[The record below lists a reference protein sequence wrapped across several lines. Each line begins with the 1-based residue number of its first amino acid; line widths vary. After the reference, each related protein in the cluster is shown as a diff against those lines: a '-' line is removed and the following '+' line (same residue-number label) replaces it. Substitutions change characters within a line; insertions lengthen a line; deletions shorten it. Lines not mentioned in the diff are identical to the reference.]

1 MTTLHSVL
9 VWLHIAFG
17 AVALVL
23 FWVPAL
29 ARKGGALHVTAGRCY
44 KHVMYTVA
52 VTAFAASVIVLA
64 DPICIRRPGE
74 VLPAAEAERLAGLY
88 RMFSLFLLML
98 SVLVFSSVRHG
109 LLALR
114 ERREPGL
121 LKSPL
126 HRGLIGSLALL
137 AITVGFLGIRQGQV
151 LLVVFGALGL
161 SAAWSMFRD
170 SRLERPT
177 HRQLVVAHLGGLIG
191 SGIGAYTAFFAFG
204 GARLLGD
211 LLPGQWQVIPWVLP
225 AIIGTIAIN
234 RLRRPFE
241 RGRRPETAGSGA

>member
-1 MTTLHSVL
+1 MTTLHSIL
-9 VWLHIAFG
+9 VWLHIVFG

-29 ARKGGALHVTAGRCY
+29 ARKGGALHVKAGRY
-44 KHVMYTVA
+44 YTNVMYTVA
-52 VTAFAASVIVLA
+52 VTAFFASVIVLA
-64 DPICIRRPGE
+64 DPIGIRRPGE
-74 VLPAAEAERLAGLY
+74 DLSAAEAERLASLY

-109 LLALR
+109 MLALR
-114 ERREPGL
+114 ERRAPGL
-121 LKSPL
+121 LNSPL
-126 HRGLIGSLALL
+126 HRALIGSLGLL
-137 AITVGFLGIRQGQV
+137 ALVVGFLGIRHGQV
-151 LLVVFGALGL
+151 LLMVFGGLGL
-161 SAAWSMFRD
+161 SGAWSMFRD
-170 SRLERPT
+170 SRIERPSR
-177 HRQLVVAHLGGLIG
+177 RQLIVAHLDGLIG

-204 GARLLGD
+204 GARLFGD

-241 RGRRPETAGSGA
+241 REHRPERAGSGA

>member
-1 MTTLHSVL
+1 MTTLHSLL

-29 ARKGGALHVTAGRCY
+29 AKKGGPLHVTAGRYY
-44 KHVMYTVA
+44 KIVMYA
-52 VTAFAASVIVLA
+52 VSVSAFLASIIVLA
-64 DPICIRRPGE
+64 DPIGIRRPDE
-74 VLPAAEAERLAGLY
+74 VLSAADAERLAGLY

-98 SVLVFSSVRHG
+98 SVLVFASVRHG

-114 ERREPGL
+114 ERYEPGV
-121 LKSPL
+121 LKSPQ
-126 HRGLIGSLALL
+126 HRGLIGALALL
-137 AITVGFLGIRQGQV
+137 AVVVGFLGIRYGQV
-151 LLVVFGALGL
+151 LLIVFGGLGL
-161 SAAWSMFRD
+161 SAAWSMWRE
-170 SRLERPT
+170 SRIDRPSR
-177 HRQLVVAHLGGLIG
+177 RQLVVAHLGGLIA

-225 AIIGTIAIN
+225 AIIGTLAI
-234 RLRRPFE
+234 RRVRRPYE
-241 RGRRPETAGSGA
+241 GARRPTPADPGA

>member
-1 MTTLHSVL
+1 MTTLHSIL

-23 FWVPAL
+23 FWVPVL
-29 ARKGGALHVTAGRCY
+29 ARKGSPLHVAAGRHY
-44 KHVMYTVA
+44 KNIMYTVS
-52 VTAFAASVIVLA
+52 VTAFVASLIVLA
-64 DPICIRRPGE
+64 DPIGIRRPGE
-74 VLPAAEAERLAGLY
+74 VLPAADAERLAGLY

-114 ERREPGL
+114 ERGEPGV

-126 HRGLIGSLALL
+126 HRALIGALALL
-137 AITVGFLGIRQGQV
+137 AVIVGVLGIRNGQ
-151 LLVVFGALGL
+151 LLLIVFGGLGL
-161 SAAWSMFRD
+161 SGAWSMFRD
-170 SRLERPT
+170 SRIPRPSR
-177 HRQLVVAHLGGLIG
+177 RQLLVAHLGGLIG

-204 GARLLGD
+204 GARLFGD

-225 AIIGTIAIN
+225 AIIGTIAIR

-241 RGRRPETAGSGA
+241 AARRPETAGADA